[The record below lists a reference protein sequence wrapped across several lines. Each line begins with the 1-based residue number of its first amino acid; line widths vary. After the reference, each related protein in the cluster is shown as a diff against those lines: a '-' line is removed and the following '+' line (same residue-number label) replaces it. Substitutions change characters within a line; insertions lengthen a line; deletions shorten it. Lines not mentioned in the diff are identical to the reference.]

1 MPVNEE
7 KEVLKPG
14 SVDKSTLTSLWTM
27 FFKRGMN
34 PRAQVVFP
42 FNGTKDEAIKRGR
55 EHCLRMNFKFIHV
68 EPFLV
73 DLDQTEKDFQGV
85 GRL

>member
-1 MPVNEE
+1 MNNETE
-7 KEVLKPG
+7 VEVLKPAA
-14 SVDKSTLTSLWTM
+14 VTVERLTHLWRL

-34 PRAQVVFP
+34 PRGEIIFAFD
-42 FNGTKDEAIKRGR
+42 GEKDSAIKRGR

-73 DLDQTEKDFQGV
+73 DLDKSEADYKHFSHD
-85 GRL
+85 